1 MTPVLEV
8 EGLCFAFDRGRAV
21 LEGISLV
28 VHAGECVGIVGANGA
43 GKSTLL
49 WRLLGLLKGRGSVRW
64 FGQASRRAPVSRIG
78 VVFQNP
84 EDQLFMPSVLEDVA
98 LGLINRGR
106 GPAAA
111 RAQALEALREAGLQ
125 AVAARPAA
133 ELSLGERKRAAIAA
147 ALVTSP
153 ELLILDEP
161 TAELDG
167 RSARLLGALLASL
180 PVARLIASHDLDFLA
195 KLCSRLLVLAEGRV
209 IAEGPAAA
217 VLNDTPLLERAG
229 LV

>member
-8 EGLCFAFDRGRAV
+8 QDLCFAFDRPRPV
-21 LEGISLV
+21 LEGLSFV
-28 VHAGECVGIVGANGA
+28 VHAGECMGIVGANGA

-49 WRLLGLLKGRGSVRW
+49 WRLLGLLKGRGTVRW
-64 FGQASRRAPVSRIG
+64 FGAVAGRAPASRIG

-84 EDQLFMPSVLEDVA
+84 EDQLFMPTVAEDVA
-98 LGLINRGR
+98 LGLINRGCR
-106 GPAAA
+106 PAAA
-111 RAQALEALREAGLQ
+111 REQALAALREAGLE

-153 ELLILDEP
+153 ELLLLDEP

-167 RSARLLGALLASL
+167 RSVRQLAALLGSL
-180 PVARLIASHDLDFLA
+180 EVARLIASHDLEFLG

-209 IAEGPAAA
+209 IAQGPAPEILGDIA
-217 VLNDTPLLERAG
+217 LLERAG
-229 LV
+229 LL